1 MKREKWYILLSED
14 LICPICCYSN
24 SIITQELKQQINE
37 IMYSFIMKISI
48 EEMVITDQ
56 STIHKIT
63 FEEGN
68 IEFILKSIDK
78 SDLFDLNDMKKTHFL
93 IEMNVHLNS
102 CEENEYEPFMKDF
115 SKLTRPLTLKGN
127 SSKSVFFN

>member
-14 LICPICCYSN
+14 LICPICCYCN
-24 SIITQELKQQINE
+24 GIITQELKQQINE

-78 SDLFDLNDMKKTHFL
+78 IDLFDLNEVKKTHFL